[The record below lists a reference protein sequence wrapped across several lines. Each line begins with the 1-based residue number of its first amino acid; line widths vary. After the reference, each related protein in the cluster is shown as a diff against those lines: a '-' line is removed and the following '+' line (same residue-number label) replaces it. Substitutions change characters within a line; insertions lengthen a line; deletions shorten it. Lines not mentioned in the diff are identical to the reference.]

1 MAITITD
8 SPNDFTFKGQRLI
21 YTATSTNTA
30 QSGFKFIVE
39 VFTGGSSVG
48 KYYIPQNP
56 SGVLVFDIAE
66 VVRELIQVDTNDD
79 LGNGLIHTLPNVSA
93 KQMSKALKGIAKLDV
108 QIGEVYG
115 DPLVEYTALAS
126 DTIVLTSGNVQAREG
141 YKYALSEYI
150 ANSST
155 KKAFLTNRKPS
166 PLNVI
171 SKDHI
176 EVKCTD
182 TDYGSMAVWNDSIFI
197 SSTATKI
204 MYRIYNS
211 GGLVGS
217 QSMSFATLNGSD
229 LPSSVDV
236 SAKLTYIGLFPAN
249 WSSTNSPL
257 LSTYRPANVSG
268 WTYYTIEMLDAVNA
282 SVSEPIYFVN
292 TPSPCKHSPVQLAWV
307 NQLGA
312 WDYFRMDARTSRA
325 ITTTAK
331 EYMKTLGDYSSSTYS
346 FDTWSRQQ
354 TPYQVDAKLQY
365 ILRTEYLSKEDTELL
380 QNVLRS
386 KNVMMQLDGEWLPV
400 VVKTT
405 SVNYET
411 ETISRRKTMT
421 FNVELAQNELC

>member
-30 QSGFKFIVE
+30 QTGFKFIVE

-93 KQMSKALKGIAKLDV
+93 KQMSKALKGIAKLDI

-126 DTIVLTSGNVQAREG
+126 DTIVLTYGNVQAREG

-155 KKAFLTNRKPS
+155 KKAFLTNRKSS

-204 MYRIYNS
+204 MYRIYDS

-386 KNVMMQLDGEWLPV
+386 KNVMMQLDGNWLPV

>member
-30 QSGFKFIVE
+30 QTGFKFIVE
-39 VFTGGSSVG
+39 VKDGATTLG
-48 KYYIPQNP
+48 KYYVPQNP
-56 SGVLVFDIAE
+56 SNILVFDIAE
-66 VVRELIQVDTNDD
+66 VVRELVQVDTNDD
-79 LGNGLIHTLPNVSA
+79 LGNGLIHTLPNVST
-93 KQMSKALKGIAKLDV
+93 KQMSKALKGIAKLSIE
-108 QIGEVYG
+108 IGEVYG

-126 DTIVLTSGNVQAREG
+126 DTIILTSGNIQAREG
-141 YKYALSEYI
+141 YKYSLSEYI
-150 ANSST
+150 ADAST
-155 KKAFLTNRKPS
+155 KKVFLTNRKPS

-176 EVKCTD
+176 EIKCTD
-182 TDYGSMAVWNDSIFI
+182 TDYGSMAVWNDDTTI
-197 SSTATKI
+197 SSTAKKI
-204 MYRIYNS
+204 MYRIYTS
-211 GGLVGS
+211 GGLFGS
-217 QSMSFATLNGSD
+217 QSMSFTTLNGSD
-229 LPSSVDV
+229 VPSSADV
-236 SAKLTYIGLFPAN
+236 SSKLTYIGLFPAN
-249 WSSTNSPL
+249 WSSANSPL
-257 LSTYRPANVSG
+257 LSVIKPVALD
-268 WTYYTIEMLDAVNA
+268 WIYYTIEMLDSSNNP
-282 SVSEPIYFVN
+282 VSEPIYFVN
-292 TPSPCKHSPVQLAWV
+292 THTTCKHSPVTLAWV

-312 WDYFRMDARTSRA
+312 WDYFRMDARTSRS

-365 ILRTEYLSKEDTELL
+365 ILRSEYLSKEDTELL
-380 QNVLRS
+380 QNVLKS

-405 SVNYET
+405 SLNYET
-411 ETISRRKTMT
+411 ETISKRLTMT

>member
-30 QSGFKFIVE
+30 QTGFKFIVE

-66 VVRELIQVDTNDD
+66 VVRELIQVDTNDY
-79 LGNGLIHTLPNVSA
+79 LGNGLIHTLPNVST

-155 KKAFLTNRKPS
+155 KKVFLTNRKPS

-204 MYRIYNS
+204 MYRIYDS

-217 QSMSFATLNGSD
+217 QSMSFAILNGSG
-229 LPSSVDV
+229 LPSSADV
-236 SAKLTYIGLFPAN
+236 SAKLTYIGVFPAN
-249 WSSTNSPL
+249 WSSPNSPL
-257 LSTYRPANVSG
+257 LSTNKPANVSG
-268 WTYYTIEMLDAVNA
+268 WTYYTIEMLDAVSA

-365 ILRTEYLSKEDTELL
+365 ILKTEYLSKEDTELL

-386 KNVMMQLDGEWLPV
+386 KNVMMQLDGNWLPV

>member
-30 QSGFKFIVE
+30 QTGFKFIVE
-39 VFTGGSSVG
+39 VKDGATTLG

-56 SGVLVFDIAE
+56 SNILVFDIAE
-66 VVRELIQVDTNDD
+66 VIREHINVDTNDD
-79 LGNGLIHTLPNVSA
+79 LGNGLIHTLPNVSS
-93 KQMSKALKGIAKLDV
+93 KQMSKALKGIAEITV
-108 QIGEVYG
+108 EIGEVYG
-115 DPLVEYTALAS
+115 DPLTEYTNLAS
-126 DTIVLTSGNVQAREG
+126 DTIVLTSGNIQARDG
-141 YKYALSEYI
+141 YKYDLSDYI
-150 ANSST
+150 ADSST
-155 KKAFLTNRKPS
+155 KKVFLTNRKPS

-182 TDYGSMAVWNDSIFI
+182 SDYGSMAVWNDNTVI
-197 SSTATKI
+197 SSDAIKI
-204 MYRIYNS
+204 MFRIYDS

-217 QSMSFATLNGSD
+217 QTMSFNTTNGSD
-229 LPSSVDV
+229 TPSSTDI

-257 LSTYRPANVSG
+257 ISGFRPANVSG

-282 SVSEPIYFVN
+282 AMSEPIYFVN
-292 TPSPCKHSPVQLAWV
+292 TPSPCKNSPVQLAWV

-365 ILRTEYLSKEDTELL
+365 TLRSEYLSKEDTELL
-380 QNVLRS
+380 QNVIRS
-386 KNVMMQLDGEWLPV
+386 KNVMMQLDGEWLPIV
-400 VVKTT
+400 VR
-405 SVNYET
+405 SNSFNYET
-411 ETISRRKTMT
+411 ETISKRLTAT